1 MQKKILFSAT
11 LLMLL
16 LWQQTVIACDACKKK
31 QAVVFG
37 GLTHGK
43 TPDSEWDYLIVLV
56 MVMIV
61 LVTLFYSVKWLI
73 RPGEKSADHIKQFV
87 LE

>member
-1 MQKKILFSAT
+1 MLGKMLFSA
-11 LLMLL
+11 LL
-16 LWQQTVIACDACKKK
+16 LLCCQQLVMACDACKKK
-31 QAVVFG
+31 QAVVLG

-43 TPDSEWDYLIVLV
+43 TPDSNWDYLIVVV
-56 MVMIV
+56 MVVIV

-73 RPGEKSADHIKQFV
+73 RPGEKSADHIKQFI